1 MSTGSEQLVAAR
13 PDDQLIKLRVV
24 GADLAKVEVDGD
36 HVGWLRVSKETGEVW
51 ATALGSDS
59 GRVTAVLVAL
69 TATTQIDGITVE
81 ESVYAKL
88 PPTFLSLEPRSWCLW
103 ILDPRKSGNRESTA
117 IILAPND
124 NRIAELLVHSESA
137 HVFPGNENIVRW
149 CGVVREDEL
158 LSVGAQ
164 VRSANGAA
172 HLVSICTHPSA
183 RGAGLAREVCNALI
197 TEAIADEVP
206 IIFLEMFAGN
216 QPGRRVY
223 SALGFS
229 EVGVYRSGRLN
240 KLAAQTVS

>member
-1 MSTGSEQLVAAR
+1 MSTGSELLVAAR
-13 PDDQLIKLRVV
+13 PDDQLINLRVV

-59 GRVTAVLVAL
+59 GRVTAILIAL
-69 TATTQIDGITVE
+69 TATTLIDGITVE
-81 ESVYAKL
+81 DSVYAKL
-88 PPTFLSLEPRSWCLW
+88 PPTFLSPEPRSWCLW
-103 ILDPRKSGNRESTA
+103 TLDPVKSGNRESTA
-117 IILAPND
+117 IILPPND
-124 NRIAELLVHSESA
+124 KRIGELLVHSDSA
-137 HVFPGNENIVRW
+137 HVFPGNDNIVRW

-206 IIFLEMFAGN
+206 MMFLEMFAGN
-216 QPGRRVY
+216 EPGRRVY

-240 KLAAQTVS
+240 RMAAQTVS